1 MAGVM
6 TVVQVKLTAFALP
19 VLMILAAIFSGL
31 ATASVTTDE
40 SIVNGFPSTDL
51 KVHCTSLSVDM
62 GAQTVKPG
70 ATWRFSVTSTLED
83 PSVTCEV
90 ATADPAAMATTQTL
104 VVWNYARS
112 GYSDAPWYNCSS
124 PSGCTWKL
132 QQDGAYY
139 RTAATG
145 EYALY
150 SAWA

>member
-1 MAGVM
+1 MAGV
-6 TVVQVKLTAFALP
+6 TVVEMKLIALALP
-19 VLMILAAIFSGL
+19 MLILAAISGL

-70 ATWRFSVTSTLED
+70 ATWRFAVTSTLDD

-112 GYSDAPWYNCSS
+112 GYSDAPWYNCS

>member
-1 MAGVM
+1 MAGV
-6 TVVQVKLTAFALP
+6 TVVVQMKLLIAFALP
-19 VLMILAAIFSGL
+19 VLMILAATSGL

-40 SIVNGFPSTDL
+40 SIVNGFPGTDL

-62 GAQTVKPG
+62 GAQIVKPG

-90 ATADPAAMATTQTL
+90 ATADPAAMATSQTL

-112 GYSDAPWYNCSS
+112 GYSDAPWYNCIPS
-124 PSGCTWKL
+124 SGCTWKL

-145 EYALY
+145 EFALY